1 MVGIRIRILAV
12 VDRNSGDG
20 VVVGVLERKPPLPSK
35 EFGKTEA
42 NVVEMTSGTEVDG
55 VTFWVIEVEGRGVF
69 ACNGSAGA
77 RYSNSNF
84 KSLLAVALLNKV
96 TLVVEDLGW
105 VDLYFDIPISARFCW
120 GQ

>member
-55 VTFWVIEVEGRGVF
+55 VTFWMNEVEGRGVF
-69 ACNGSAGA
+69 ACNGSGI
-77 RYSNSNF
+77 F
-84 KSLLAVALLNKV
+84 KSLA
-96 TLVVEDLGW
+96 
-105 VDLYFDIPISARFCW
+105 
-120 GQ
+120 